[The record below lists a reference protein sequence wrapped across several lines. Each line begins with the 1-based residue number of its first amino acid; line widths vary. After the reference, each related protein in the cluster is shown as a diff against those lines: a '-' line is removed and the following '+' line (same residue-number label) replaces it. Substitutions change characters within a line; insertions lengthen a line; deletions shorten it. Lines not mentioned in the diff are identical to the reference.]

1 MGRIGFTS
9 YSIKK
14 YTDLENSYCQ
24 SLEDIELLKAL
35 ENETDIV
42 SPLSSTNTFS
52 IDTEEDF
59 TKACQLIENGKI
71 S

>member
-1 MGRIGFTS
+1 MIS
-9 YSIKK
+9 
-14 YTDLENSYCQ
+14 Q

-42 SPLSSTNTFS
+42 SPLSTTNTFS